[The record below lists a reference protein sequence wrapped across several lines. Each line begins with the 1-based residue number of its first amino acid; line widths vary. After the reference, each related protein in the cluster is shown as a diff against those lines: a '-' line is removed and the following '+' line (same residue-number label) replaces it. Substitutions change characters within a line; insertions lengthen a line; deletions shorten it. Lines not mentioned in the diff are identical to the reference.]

1 MNLNL
6 PTKYMYAD
14 TIITKCPHIKEV
26 PYFSGI
32 VQYTCAFNILAIG
45 QQAELC
51 LIRDQGALTLELP
64 LHVMYVT

>member
-14 TIITKCPHIKEV
+14 TIETIITRCPHIKEV

-32 VQYTCAFNILAIG
+32 VQYTCAFNIASYRTTG
-45 QQAELC
+45 
-51 LIRDQGALTLELP
+51 RALPKLEIKVL
-64 LHVMYVT
+64 